1 MTPIFLST
9 SDYFYV
15 YLDIF
20 LMGFHLSST
29 DRTGQEGSEGGK
41 HRESIKEREKEQERY
56 RRGNPA
62 VIKLNCFK
70 SQKR

>member
-1 MTPIFLST
+1 MTLIFLSA

-20 LMGFHLSST
+20 LMGFHLSDKDWT
-29 DRTGQEGSEGGK
+29 AQEGSEGEK
-41 HRESIKEREKEQERY
+41 QRDSIKEREKEQESDQKE
-56 RRGNPA
+56 NPA

-70 SQKR
+70 SQK